1 MDKIIKQALEATL
14 EFLPREF
21 KRMPLERWS
30 EAVFRY
36 YFCRFLSRTHKEVR
50 QDFECS
56 RIDLV
61 LRCPPETAFV
71 EFKFYRGHPSK
82 FELYTGER
90 SPGFKGGPGAKNL
103 SEFQDCVNKL
113 AKDLHSDPGFSK
125 YLILFYVDPQHVP
138 PRQHT
143 YSMYYDDFKHPDRRI
158 RLDVIHE
165 KSLQMKEHKI
175 TCKLFKISVTSR
187 AKAQASAR

>member
-1 MDKIIKQALEATL
+1 MDKIIKQVLEATL

-71 EFKFYRGHPSK
+71 EFKFYGHPPR
-82 FELYTGER
+82 FEPYTGER
-90 SPGFKGGPGAKNL
+90 APGFKGGPGAKNF
-103 SEFQDCVNKL
+103 SEFQKCINQL
-113 AKDLHSDPGFSK
+113 ADLRSELGLSK
-125 YLILFYVDPQHVP
+125 YLILFYADPQHLQP
-138 PRQHT
+138 QQHT
-143 YSMYYDDFKHPDRRI
+143 FSMYYDDYKHPDRVV
-158 RLDVIHE
+158 RLKIIH
-165 KSLQMKEHKI
+165 KKVLQMKEHEI
-175 TCKLFKISVTSR
+175 TCKLFKISVPSR